1 LFKIEFVKRKKLDL
15 NKYRINVALIGCGRI
30 SYKHLSAISDLHN
43 DIKLVA
49 VCDPLIDK
57 LKDTNEALSDQ
68 LIKSEQAKEPIRIFS
83 NYDTLL
89 NEIKLGNLNLDLI
102 ILCTPSGYHVEQ
114 AIKAGELGVNVITE
128 KPLAT
133 SIEDGIKLKEFF
145 EKSNLNLFIVLQN
158 RLNPTIQLLKKQ
170 IDRGR
175 FGKLFLITSNVF
187 WQRPQ
192 HYYDQ
197 AKWRGTKKLDGGAML
212 NQSSHYV
219 DLMCYLPNQKVK
231 KVSSFA
237 NTLGR
242 NIEMEDTAV
251 LNLEYENGA
260 VGNLSLTM
268 LTYPKNIEGSI
279 ILLGEKGSVKV
290 GGIAL
295 NKIEI
300 WDFEDDNEDDKLID
314 EVNYEIKSVY
324 GSGHLPF
331 YKEIIDIL
339 NNKKPNSFSYEQGL
353 LSLEVIMSA
362 YSSIKENKLI
372 HL

>member
-1 LFKIEFVKRKKLDL
+1 MDFKKHKIK
-15 NKYRINVALIGCGRI
+15 VALIGCGRI
-30 SYKHLSAISDLHN
+30 SNKHLSAISDLHY
-43 DIKLVA
+43 DIRLVA
-49 VCDPLIDK
+49 VCDPLIDE
-57 LKDTNEALSDQ
+57 LKNTNKTLSEE
-68 LIKSEQAKEPIRIFS
+68 LTKSNNAKYPIKIFS

-89 NEIKLGNLNLDLI
+89 KEIKLGSLNIDLI

-114 AIKAGELGVNVITE
+114 AIKAGELGINVITE

-133 SIEDGIKLKEFF
+133 TLEDGIKLKDFF

-170 IDRGR
+170 IDSGR

-192 HYYDQ
+192 YYYDQ

-231 KVSSFA
+231 KISSFA

-260 VGNLSLTM
+260 LGNLSLTM

-279 ILLGEKGSVKV
+279 TILGEKGTVKV

-295 NKIEI
+295 NKIEM
-300 WDFEDDNEDDKLID
+300 WDFETDHEDDKLIN

-324 GSGHLPF
+324 GSGHFPF

-339 NNKKPNSFSYEQGL
+339 NKKKPNSFSYEQGL

-362 YSSIKENKLI
+362 YSSTKENKLI
-372 HL
+372 NL

>member
-1 LFKIEFVKRKKLDL
+1 MDL
-15 NKYRINVALIGCGRI
+15 KKYRLKVALIGCGRI
-30 SYKHLSAISDLHN
+30 SNKHISAIRDLYD

-57 LKDTNEALSDQ
+57 LKNTNKTLSEE
-68 LIKSEQAKEPIRIFS
+68 LTKANQAKDPINIFS

-89 NEIKLGNLNLDLI
+89 KEIELGNLKLDLI
-102 ILCTPSGYHVEQ
+102 ILCTPSGYHAEQ
-114 AIKAGELGVNVITE
+114 SIKAGKLGVNVCTE

-133 SIEDGIKLKEFF
+133 TLKDGIKLKDFF

-170 IDRGR
+170 IDSGR

-192 HYYDQ
+192 YYYDQ

-231 KVSSFA
+231 KISSFA

-279 ILLGEKGSVKV
+279 TLLGENGTVKV

-300 WDFEDDNEDDKLID
+300 WDFENDHEDDKLIN
-314 EVNYEIKSVY
+314 EVNYETKSVY
-324 GSGHLPF
+324 GSGHFSF

-339 NNKKPNSFSYEQGL
+339 KNKKSNSFSYKQGL

-362 YSSIKENKLI
+362 YNSIKENKFIYL
-372 HL
+372 